1 MAHSPTPLLAP
12 DYASQSDIIAAILTA
27 RAAYELH
34 NYDACLE
41 QCQIILSLDAEYG
54 EAHFLAGSCYDAK
67 SDFRSAWRHYSE
79 PIYSRYELFVTA
91 EKFVKALMNDRKYD
105 IALSKVNKIIVVE
118 GISKENQEYFL
129 AIRTAFVDRMIAE
142 AKTLRTT
149 KDYRACIKLCQIL
162 IKHMPHQGQAYY
174 ILGRCYMH
182 LKNWPAAIHHLRQAF
197 ANDYYQFISACHL
210 AEALQFNGE
219 LDAALA
225 EVNVAIELK
234 LIHDADYYYAPR
246 IRAGIFAQ
254 MGEYTLA
261 IMDLNAI
268 LTHITDT
275 SFGTFKKKAAIL
287 SDIEDYQ
294 NRLKATAPDTSRP
307 LAGSKRPRIDSPTT
321 FAASSALNATNS
333 GEPTASSN

>member
-12 DYASQSDIIAAILTA
+12 DYASQSDIIDAILTA
-27 RAAYELH
+27 RATYELY
-34 NYDACLE
+34 NYDVCLE
-41 QCQIILSLDAEYG
+41 QCQIILSLDPEHG
-54 EAHFLAGSCYDAK
+54 EAHFLAGGCYDALG
-67 SDFRSAWRHYSE
+67 DFKSAWRQYSKA
-79 PIYSRYELFVTA
+79 IYCRYELFTTA
-91 EKFVKALMNDRKYD
+91 EKFVKALMNDGKYD
-105 IALSKVNKIIVVE
+105 VALEKVNKIIMHTD
-118 GISKENQEYFL
+118 ISKDNQKYFL
-129 AIRTAFVDRMIAE
+129 TIHAAFIDRMIAE
-142 AKTLRTT
+142 AKTLRTA
-149 KDYRACIKLCQIL
+149 KYYRESIKLCQIL
-162 IKHMPHQGQAYY
+162 IKHMPHQGQAHY

-254 MGEYTLA
+254 MGKYTLA

-268 LTHITDT
+268 LTNITDT
-275 SFGTFKKKAAIL
+275 SFSTFEKKAAIL

-294 NRLKATAPDTSRP
+294 NRLKATAPNTSRP
-307 LAGSKRPRIDSPTT
+307 LVGSKRRRSDSPTT
-321 FAASSALNATNS
+321 FAASAALDTTNS
-333 GEPTASSN
+333 GEYAASLN